1 MYDYD
6 CRIYVIKETLV
17 KTYCCT
23 LLIYIEYNHIFCGQ
37 CYSAWLQCNTVWPDF
52 VYTTIDCMYQEWR
65 IISTWTCK
73 EILMKPLHEIIVD
86 QCYSLRS
93 SSVR

>member
-17 KTYCCT
+17 KTYCCF
-23 LLIYIEYNHIFCGQ
+23 LLIYIEYNHIFVVSVIQHG
-37 CYSAWLQCNTVWPDF
+37 YSVTLLGICIWPDF

-86 QCYSLRS
+86 
-93 SSVR
+93 